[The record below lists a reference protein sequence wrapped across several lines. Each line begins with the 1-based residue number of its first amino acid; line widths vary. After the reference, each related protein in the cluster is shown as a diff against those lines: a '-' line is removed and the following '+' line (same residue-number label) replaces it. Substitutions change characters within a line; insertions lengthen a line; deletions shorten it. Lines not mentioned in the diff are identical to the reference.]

1 VTLQQTYTLAYVAHA
16 AIEPRSA
23 VAEWEGDNLTVWTAT
38 QSPFG
43 VRAALSRQFDLPE
56 SNIRVHAPDTGNG
69 YGGKTPGQAGSEA
82 ARLARAVG
90 KPVRVA
96 WTREEEMTWPHFR
109 PAGVIEVHSGV
120 MKDGKLIAWEYH
132 NYNSGPAALGTP
144 YAVPNQVVAFH
155 PCDAPL
161 AQGAYRGLAAPANI
175 WARETH
181 MDELA
186 HLVGLDPVY
195 LRLANLTDE
204 RLRAVLKAA
213 ATRFGWTD
221 AEAKDGRGFGVGCG
235 YDKGGYVATCAQVRV
250 APGSGEVR
258 VERLVTAFECGAIL
272 NPLQLENQIIG
283 AATMALGPALFEALE
298 HDEVRL
304 LNPGYAAYRLPRMS
318 DLPTIEV
325 AMLDRRDLPSAGG
338 GETPF
343 AGVAPAIGNA
353 IFRATGV
360 RLRALPLAPSGVP
373 TG

>member
-1 VTLQQTYTLAYVAHA
+1 
-16 AIEPRSA
+16 
-23 VAEWEGDNLTVWTAT
+23 
-38 QSPFG
+38 
-43 VRAALSRQFDLPE
+43 
-56 SNIRVHAPDTGNG
+56 
-69 YGGKTPGQAGSEA
+69 
-82 ARLARAVG
+82 
-90 KPVRVA
+90 
-96 WTREEEMTWPHFR
+96 
-109 PAGVIEVHSGV
+109 
-120 MKDGKLIAWEYH
+120 
-132 NYNSGPAALGTP
+132 
-144 YAVPNQVVAFH
+144 
-155 PCDAPL
+155 
-161 AQGAYRGLAAPANI
+161 
-175 WARETH
+175 
-181 MDELA
+181 
-186 HLVGLDPVY
+186 VY